1 MAINALGAFGQ
12 SLPALQQSLDAL
24 YRSVYNNPNDPGAAV
39 LVLHHGEPLFEQC
52 YGMANYDTGER
63 VTMDT
68 RFCLASVSKQFS
80 AVAVLQLAERGLLS
94 LDDTVNKWF
103 PEFKADFWKRIT
115 LRQLL
120 SHTSGVPDA
129 RDRADRHF
137 KLTATD
143 VQSVGYMVD
152 LDHLNFEPGCGRYE
166 YINPTFQL
174 VYQLVERVTG
184 QSFETYM
191 HDNVFVPAGMDKVT
205 YFEDGRHIDH
215 MAHGYTPDGKS
226 GKYKEFDYGEE
237 TFFATKADG
246 GLYCSIREF
255 AQWEIALRDL
265 KVLSRASRDA
275 AYSPHVILGPDAN
288 YGYQP
293 HTGYGYGFF
302 IQHEPNRQAVVYHTG
317 DNGGFTIYAG
327 KIPDS
332 DVVLLFFS
340 TRDNID
346 RMGMVNRSLDLIRRH
361 LGLN

>member
-174 VYQLVERVTG
+174 VYQL
-184 QSFETYM
+184 
-191 HDNVFVPAGMDKVT
+191 
-205 YFEDGRHIDH
+205 
-215 MAHGYTPDGKS
+215 
-226 GKYKEFDYGEE
+226 
-237 TFFATKADG
+237 
-246 GLYCSIREF
+246 
-255 AQWEIALRDL
+255 
-265 KVLSRASRDA
+265 
-275 AYSPHVILGPDAN
+275 
-288 YGYQP
+288 
-293 HTGYGYGFF
+293 
-302 IQHEPNRQAVVYHTG
+302 G
-317 DNGGFTIYAG
+317 DIYARQRVCAG
-327 KIPDS
+327 RDGQGY
-332 DVVLLFFS
+332 LL
-340 TRDNID
+340 RG
-346 RMGMVNRSLDLIRRH
+346 RPPHRPHGPRLHARRH
-361 LGLN
+361 GRQIQGV